1 MATVKILYYK
11 DPEKLL
17 RYLMQDE
24 KVGEISSELTTPD
37 SFVKEVEN
45 ASIKTGREKSNN
57 KVIHIIQS
65 WDKDTSQNYS
75 LKDFNQAGSELVK
88 KKFPNHQFVVITHKD
103 TDHKHNHIVINPVSI
118 DLEKRISNRMKHL
131 HDLRE
136 LNDGICKERGMPVID
151 KDLKKYK
158 NKTYD
163 LKKFK
168 YLKFEAFKEE
178 VSFSFELATN
188 KEDFFKL
195 TDSFKI
201 EKKIKNDELYLKPY
215 DSKKFYSVRTLEKRL
230 KIESFE
236 KIMNVKK
243 WQSFYKDHLTK
254 SPEHSKKIISEVLKI
269 NSTNVKE
276 FVEKTSI
283 NESRKLNE
291 IRVKNLG
298 KLINKHDRLYSKDH
312 DYYPNPLTLKSIS
325 SGFSL
330 HNSLI
335 SVKPN
340 VKDLYSESLE
350 KDQLTHINFNKK
362 GMDYGLNLLK
372 KIENNTYYSIK
383 NYQYLTQK
391 GFVFKGIRAN
401 EVGIFDKFSNEND
414 IVIRSNSKND
424 LKFILK
430 KPTLEVNK
438 AKNPLNNGRTIN
450 LYPYSKVFN
459 QLDMSILEK
468 SEFNFTLSNKKT
480 KNPGVLDLEVDK
492 SLTDLIEKIKK
503 RKREFILDG
512 QFLLLL
518 KNHKQNKKEMD
529 LWNRL

>member
-11 DPEKLL
+11 DPEKLM

-37 SFVKEVEN
+37 SFVNEIEN
-45 ASIKTGREKSNN
+45 SIIKTGRLKSKN
-57 KVIHIIQS
+57 KIVHIIQS
-65 WDKDTSQNYS
+65 WDKDTSKNYS
-75 LKDFNQAGSELVK
+75 LKDFNQVGIDLVK

-103 TDHKHNHIVINPVSI
+103 TEHKHNHIIVNPVSI
-118 DLEKRISNRMKHL
+118 NLEKRISNRMKHL

-136 LNDGICKERGMPVID
+136 INDGICKERGMPVID
-151 KDLKKYK
+151 KDLKKCK

-163 LKKFK
+163 FKKFK

-178 VSFSFELATN
+178 VSFSFEIATN
-188 KEDFFKL
+188 KWDFFKL
-195 TDSFKI
+195 IDSFRI
-201 EKKIKNDELYLKPY
+201 EKKIKNDELYLKPF

-236 KIMNVKK
+236 KIMKVRK

-254 SPEHSKKIISEVLKI
+254 SPEHSKKIISEVIKI
-269 NSTNVKE
+269 NSLNIKN
-276 FVEKTSI
+276 FAEKNNI
-283 NESRKLNE
+283 NESKKVNE
-291 IRVKNLG
+291 LKVRNLG
-298 KLINKHDRLYSKDH
+298 TLIKKDERLYSKNH

-325 SGFSL
+325 SGLSL

-335 SVKPN
+335 NINPSVKEF
-340 VKDLYSESLE
+340 YSESLE
-350 KDQLTHINFNKK
+350 KDKLTHINFHKK
-362 GMDYGLNLLK
+362 GIDYGLNLLK

-383 NYQYLTQK
+383 NYQYLTKK
-391 GFVFKGIRAN
+391 GFIFKRIRAN
-401 EVGIFDKFSNEND
+401 EVKIFDKFSNENS

-430 KPTLEVNK
+430 KQGLEINK
-438 AKNPLNNGRTIN
+438 AQNPLNNGKVIN

-459 QLDMSILEK
+459 QIDMSLLE
-468 SEFNFTLSNKKT
+468 SPDLNFTLSNQKINKS
-480 KNPGVLDLEVDK
+480 GVLDIEVDNAV
-492 SLTDLIEKIKK
+492 SELIEKIKK
-503 RKREFILDG
+503 RNREFILDG

-518 KNHKQNKKEMD
+518 KTHKQNKKEMD
-529 LWNRL
+529 LWSEL